1 MQSGACDAF
10 PSVKLSRFPGCIF
23 FYKEG
28 GKIMSEFWKTQDKM
42 SAIIFRAGYDSGFK
56 AGRDIWKEIV
66 AGIIILILAAVVI
79 FI

>member
-1 MQSGACDAF
+1 
-10 PSVKLSRFPGCIF
+10 
-23 FYKEG
+23 
-28 GKIMSEFWKTQDKM
+28 MSEFWKTQDKM

-66 AGIIILILAAVVI
+66 AGIIILIVAAVVI